1 MESLLVVTNPD
12 GDGSGGQG
20 IPDAIS
26 EAIGALRKQADVH
39 VCRVSMPGDLDGAL
53 HRRGGRK
60 IVVAGGDSHLHT
72 VVGALH
78 KRNELD
84 NAVLAILPDGPESDF
99 ARSAGI
105 PGDPARAADVV
116 LHGVE
121 RRFDLL
127 EDCRGDIVVSNV
139 HLGVSGR
146 PHRPRIWPMRSAGG
160 EADIHSGDGAGGSDG
175 AGLAGIPVLAAL
187 HALHDADHPRAR
199 PFHVRIEADD
209 QVVTDFDRPVLQVA
223 VTNSTSSFT
232 SSFTSPDGAA
242 DGASGADGRPDPDRS
257 AADAELADGYV
268 DVVVN
273 FAVDPLAR
281 ARRALKL
288 GHDSDGDTV
297 TVRARRVSVAGQRF
311 WLNSDGQ
318 DSGAERR
325 CTWNV
330 VPQRLRVIVPA
341 GS

>member
-12 GDGSGGQG
+12 GDGSGDQG
-20 IPDAIS
+20 IPDSIS
-26 EAIGALRKQADVH
+26 EAIGILRTQADVH
-39 VCRVSMPGDLDGAL
+39 VCKVSMPGDLDGAL

-60 IVVAGGDSHLHT
+60 IVVAGGDSDLHT

-84 NAVLAILPDGPESDF
+84 DAVLAILPDGPESDF

-105 PGDPARAADVV
+105 PDDPARAAEVV

-127 EDCRGDIVVSNV
+127 EDCRGDIVVSTV

-146 PHRPRIWPMRSAGG
+146 PHRPRIWPMRSG
-160 EADIHSGDGAGGSDG
+160 EADVGSSGGTVGSGGADG

-223 VTNSTSSFT
+223 VTNSTSP
-232 SSFTSPDGAA
+232 SPNAAAEGTAGSDDG
-242 DGASGADGRPDPDRS
+242 PDPDRS

-273 FAVDPLAR
+273 FAVDPIAR

-288 GHDSDGDTV
+288 GHDNDDDTV

-311 WLNSDGQ
+311 RLNSDGQ
-318 DSGAERR
+318 DSGTERR

-341 GS
+341 DS

>member
-12 GDGSGGQG
+12 GDGSGDQG

-26 EAIGALRKQADVH
+26 EAIDVLRKQADVH

-60 IVVAGGDSHLHT
+60 IVVAGGDSDLHT

-84 NAVLAILPDGPESDF
+84 DAVLAILPDGPESDF

-105 PGDPARAADVV
+105 PGDPERAAEVV

-127 EDCRGDIVVSNV
+127 EDCRGDIVVSTV

-146 PHRPRIWPMRSAGG
+146 SHRPRIWPMRSAGG
-160 EADIHSGDGAGGSDG
+160 EADIHGGADG
-175 AGLAGIPVLAAL
+175 AGLAGIPVLSAL

-209 QVVTDFDRPVLQVA
+209 QVVTDFDRPVIQVA
-223 VTNSTSSFT
+223 VTNSASSA
-232 SSFTSPDGAA
+232 SSTPSASSAPPEGAA
-242 DGASGADGRPDPDRS
+242 EGAGGPDPDRP
-257 AADAELADGYV
+257 AADADLADGYV

-288 GHDSDGDTV
+288 GHDNDDDTV

-318 DSGAERR
+318 DSGTERR

>member
-1 MESLLVVTNPD
+1 MVTNPD
-12 GDGSGGQG
+12 GDGSGDQG
-20 IPDAIS
+20 IPDSIG
-26 EAIGALRKQADVH
+26 EAIAVLRKQADVH

-60 IVVAGGDSHLHT
+60 IVVAGGDRDLHT

-84 NAVLAILPDGPESDF
+84 DAVLAILPDGPESDF

-121 RRFDLL
+121 HRFDLL

-146 PHRPRIWPMRSAGG
+146 QHRPRIWPMRSAGG
-160 EADIHSGDGAGGSDG
+160 EADAHGTDSAGGADG
-175 AGLAGIPVLAAL
+175 SGLAGIPVLAAL
-187 HALHDADHPRAR
+187 RALHDADHPRAR

-209 QVVTDFDRPVLQVA
+209 RVVTDFDRPVLQVA
-223 VTNSTSSFT
+223 VTNSV
-232 SSFTSPDGAA
+232 PAQGAA
-242 DGASGADGRPDPDRS
+242 GEGRAAGADGGPDTDGP
-257 AADAELADGYV
+257 AADADLADGYV

-273 FAVDPLAR
+273 FAVDPLVR

-288 GHDSDGDTV
+288 GHANDNDDDTV

-311 WLNSDGQ
+311 RLNSDGQ
-318 DSGAERR
+318 DSGSERR

>member
-1 MESLLVVTNPD
+1 MLVVTNPD

-20 IPDAIS
+20 IPDAIM
-26 EAIGALRKQADVH
+26 EAIGVLRRQADVH
-39 VCRVSMPGDLDGAL
+39 VCKVSMPGDLDGAL

-60 IVVAGGDSHLHT
+60 IVVAGGDSDLHT

-84 NAVLAILPDGPESDF
+84 AAVLAILPDGPESDF

-127 EDCRGDIVVSNV
+127 EDCRGDIVVSTV

-146 PHRPRIWPMRSAGG
+146 SHRPRIWPMRSASG
-160 EADIHSGDGAGGSDG
+160 EAATDGPGGANG
-175 AGLAGIPVLAAL
+175 AGLAGIPVLSAL

-209 QVVTDFDRPVLQVA
+209 RVVTDFDRPVLQVA
-223 VTNSTSSFT
+223 VTNYTSA
-232 SSFTSPDGAA
+232 DGAA
-242 DGASGADGRPDPDRS
+242 EGAAGPGGGPDPDRS
-257 AADAELADGYV
+257 ATDAERADGYV

-273 FAVDPLAR
+273 FAVDPIAR

-288 GHDSDGDTV
+288 GHDNTGDNNDTV

-311 WLNSDGQ
+311 RLNSDGQ
-318 DSGAERR
+318 DSGSERR

-341 GS
+341 SS